1 MVDFHLDD
9 TSILQDGLVSI
20 REVEVTLQNGDVLA
34 DDALRYGHHL
44 VDGFVE
50 LYEAAALAV
59 HIRYGD
65 ITGLQQFL
73 LGDAELFQVFIDP
86 LWSEA
91 HIDGII
97 GETDQGDTGKALYQ
111 LSFGILSDNR

>member
-20 REVEVTLQNGDVLA
+20 REVEVTLQDRDILA
-34 DDALRYGHHL
+34 DDTLRYGHHL
-44 VDGFVE
+44 VDSFVE
-50 LYEAAALAV
+50 LYETTALAV

-65 ITGLQQFL
+65 IASLQQFL
-73 LGDAELFQVFIDP
+73 LGYAELFQVFIDP